1 MVASMVSEIQG
12 LVQLLEILRR
22 RKRIKAKLFEAIT
35 CIKQLRDNV
44 LVKVRNQKYLLGLD
58 KRKLIPRS
66 EHSSLNLLIQ
76 SCGALIIKMATVIL
90 TQKIKGKKL

>member
-1 MVASMVSEIQG
+1 M
-12 LVQLLEILRR
+12 VQLLIKPPT
-22 RKRIKAKLFEAIT
+22 RKRIKAKLFEALPAL
-35 CIKQLRDNV
+35 KQLRDNV

-76 SCGALIIKMATVIL
+76 SCGAL
-90 TQKIKGKKL
+90 